1 MKKWHGVTKVA
12 CDHIIWRGH
21 PRQGSDAINDHK
33 EHTKKAKHEKRF
45 KNFGAKNFIS
55 RVRCFDLTKCLAMG
69 LGLEALLKN
78 IFNSKQ
84 QFKMELE
91 M

>member
-33 EHTKKAKHEKRF
+33 GHTKKAKHEKRF
-45 KNFGAKNFIS
+45 KI
-55 RVRCFDLTKCLAMG
+55 
-69 LGLEALLKN
+69 LEQT
-78 IFNSKQ
+78 FYKQ
-84 QFKMELE
+84 GEGNDVLI
-91 M
+91 

>member
-33 EHTKKAKHEKRF
+33 KHTKKPSTENVS
-45 KNFGAKNFIS
+45 KNFGAKNWVIMFLS
-55 RVRCFDLTKCLAMG
+55 D
-69 LGLEALLKN
+69 
-78 IFNSKQ
+78 
-84 QFKMELE
+84 ELSGNGAST
-91 M
+91 